1 MGSEDAPLENINNI
15 GDNISQTMFDK
26 LVDSMPHRVKAALEA
41 KSDRERCR
49 R

>member
-26 LVDSMPHRVKAALEA
+26 LVDSMSHRVRAALEA
-41 KSDRERCR
+41 KDDRPRCR